1 MPKFSRFMLAVPAAA
16 MVGLLAA
23 CSSAPQRD
31 TAELANDLQKDL
43 ELAKASSLELA
54 SSSRARTEVIS
65 GIEAG
70 RAGATLAG
78 DRAPLPK
85 PAPRARPEVTPV
97 VRHTAQKTVEAP
109 VATVAEETPAPATEE
124 VVAPAAT
131 VAAAPAPEPAAAP
144 TPEPVV
150 LAGPQATEDGVG
162 ASRPRD
168 PGGWGDASTGNVGGG
183 GSGGGWGGLAGVI
196 IRGGSIGDG
205 DHCEI
210 RPRRGSTTRRGTLP
224 GSGTVYVPRAGGT
237 GGSAGRGSV
246 TPRAR
251 GGSSGGGAVSAPSAG
266 RTRSRGGQ

>member
-1 MPKFSRFMLAVPAAA
+1 MPGFSRFMLAVPAAA

-23 CSSAPQRD
+23 CSGVTQRD

-65 GIEAG
+65 GVEAG

-85 PAPRARPEVTPV
+85 PAPRARPEPAPV
-97 VRHTAQKTVEAP
+97 VRHAAQKTVEAP
-109 VATVAEETPAPATEE
+109 VASVAEETPAPATEE

-131 VAAAPAPEPAAAP
+131 MAAAPAPEPAAAP
-144 TPEPVV
+144 VPEPVV
-150 LAGPQATEDGVG
+150 LAGPQTTEDGTG

-168 PGGWGDASTGNVGGG
+168 PGGWGDAGTGDVGR
-183 GSGGGWGGLAGVI
+183 GSGGGWGGLGGVI

-210 RPRRGSTTRRGTLP
+210 RPRRGSTTRRGTFP
-224 GSGTVYVPRAGGT
+224 VGGTVYVPRAGGT
-237 GGSAGRGSV
+237 GGSSSGGSV
-246 TPRAR
+246 TPRSR
-251 GGSSGGGAVSAPSAG
+251 GGSGGGAVSAPAAG
-266 RTRSRGGQ
+266 RTRGRGGE

>member
-31 TAELANDLQKDL
+31 TAELASDLQKDL

-65 GIEAG
+65 GVEAG
-70 RAGATLAG
+70 RAGSTLAG
-78 DRAPLPK
+78 ERAPLPK
-85 PAPRARPEVTPV
+85 PAPRARPERTPV
-97 VRHTAQKTVEAP
+97 VRHAAQKTVEAP
-109 VATVAEETPAPATEE
+109 VASVAEETPAPATEE

-131 VAAAPAPEPAAAP
+131 MAAAPAPEPAAAP

-150 LAGPQATEDGVG
+150 MAGPQATEDGAG

-168 PGGWGDASTGNVGGG
+168 PGGWGDAGTGDVGR
-183 GSGGGWGGLAGVI
+183 GGGWGGLGGVI
-196 IRGGSIGDG
+196 IRGGSIGDD

-210 RPRRGSTTRRGTLP
+210 RPRRGSTTRRGTFP
-224 GSGTVYVPRAGGT
+224 IGGTVYVPRAGGT
-237 GGSAGRGSV
+237 GGSASRGSA
-246 TPRAR
+246 TPRSR
-251 GGSSGGGAVSAPSAG
+251 GGSSGAGAVSAPASG
-266 RTRSRGGQ
+266 RTRGRGGQ